1 MLCEICNQRDA
12 TVQYTRIVNGKKTV
26 THLCSEC
33 AREQGLLSSGR
44 SMLDF
49 GFGNFP
55 DILTRF
61 FYQPEFEPVSDTVSE
76 SAEKVLV
83 SAEEEARRLGSGS
96 INPEHIL
103 LGIIQEGNVG
113 VKILSNLGVDI
124 NELKKE
130 LEEKAIPSPLEGER
144 TVSPEVKQ
152 LLERASD
159 EASSLGDNYVGSEHI
174 LLALLSG
181 KNLPTQLLNK
191 RGVTYERV
199 REELAKSRRKS
210 GKAYRG
216 KSSTP
221 TLDQFSRDLTQL
233 ARDGKLD
240 PVIGREE
247 EIERVIR
254 ILSRRTKNNPVL
266 IGEPGVGKT
275 AIVEGLAQRIVK
287 GEVPESLAN
296 KRIMALDMAAIVAG
310 TKYRGEFEERLKRVL
325 DEVINS
331 SGEIIL
337 FLDELH
343 TIVGAGAAEG
353 AIDASNILKPA
364 LARGEL
370 QCIGATTL
378 DEYRKHIEK
387 DAALER
393 RFQPVLV
400 RESTVEET
408 IEILKG
414 LRDRYEAYHRV
425 KITDEAIYNAAV
437 LSDRYITDR
446 YLPDK
451 AIDLI
456 DEACADVRLR
466 TVSPPPEIKN
476 LEREIE
482 RVAKEREAAVNA
494 QEYERAA
501 SLRDREKELQKELEE
516 TKKKW
521 EQDRI
526 KEKAEVTADDIAR
539 IVSNWTGVP
548 VTKITLEETRKLLDM
563 EDILHRRIVG
573 QDEAVKSISQAI
585 RRARAGLKDPNKP
598 IGSFLFLGPTGVG
611 KTELARALAEYLF
624 NDEDALIRI
633 DMSEFM
639 EKHTVSRLIG
649 APPGYVGYEEG
660 GQLTEAVRRRPY
672 SVILLD
678 EIEKAHPDVFNIL
691 LQILD
696 DGRLTDGQGRTV
708 DFKNTVIIMTSNI
721 GADLI
726 VEKLK
731 GGEDPKVYN
740 EIKAELM
747 KQLNYYFKPEFLN
760 RIDEVIVFHSLVQE
774 QIKQIVDLMLSK
786 VYHQI
791 KAQGMNMEVTEEVK
805 DILAKEGYDPTLGA
819 RPLRRTI
826 QRLIENPLSE
836 LLLRGD
842 FKEGDTILITAENG
856 KIVFRKKTKAEEV
869 KSSEALE
876 VKE

>member
-1 MLCEICNQRDA
+1 
-12 TVQYTRIVNGKKTV
+12 
-26 THLCSEC
+26 
-33 AREQGLLSSGR
+33 
-44 SMLDF
+44 
-49 GFGNFP
+49 
-55 DILTRF
+55 
-61 FYQPEFEPVSDTVSE
+61 
-76 SAEKVLV
+76 

>member
-1 MLCEICNQRDA
+1 MLCDICHQREA
-12 TVQYTRIVNGKKTV
+12 TVQYTRIVNGRKTV
-26 THLCSEC
+26 SHLCNEC

-44 SMLDF
+44 SFFDLSF
-49 GFGNFP
+49 SGFP

-76 SAEKVLV
+76 SAERVLI
-83 SAEEEARRLGSGS
+83 SAEEEARRLGSGA

-103 LGIIQEGNVG
+103 LGIIQEGNIG
-113 VKILSNLGVDI
+113 VKILSNLGIDI
-124 NELKKE
+124 KELKKE
-130 LEEKAIPSPLEGER
+130 IEESAVPSPLEGER

-152 LLERASD
+152 IIERASD
-159 EASSLGDNYVGSEHI
+159 EAGYLGDNYVGAEHI
-174 LLALLSG
+174 LLALLRG
-181 KNLPTQLLNK
+181 KNLPSQILNK
-191 RGVTYERV
+191 KGVTYERV
-199 REELAKSRRKS
+199 REELTKSRKTSSR
-210 GKAYRG
+210 RPTG
-216 KSSTP
+216 KSTTP
-221 TLDQFSRDLTQL
+221 TLDQFSRDLTQM
-233 ARDGKLD
+233 AREGKLD

-287 GEVPESLAN
+287 GEVPESLSN

-310 TKYRGEFEERLKRVL
+310 TKYRGEFEERLKRVV

-331 SGEIIL
+331 NGEVIL

-393 RFQPVLV
+393 RFQPILV
-400 RESTVEET
+400 REATVEET

-466 TVSPPPEIKN
+466 TVSPPPEIKG
-476 LEREIE
+476 LEKEIE
-482 RVAKEREAAVNA
+482 RIAKEREAAVNA

-501 SLRDREKELQKELEE
+501 TLRDREKELQKELEE
-516 TKKKW
+516 VKKKW
-521 EQDRI
+521 EKERL
-526 KEKAEVTADDIAR
+526 KEKVEVTADDVAR

-548 VTKITLEETRKLLDM
+548 VTKISVEESKKLLDM
-563 EDILHRRIVG
+563 EDILHQRIIG
-573 QDEAVKSISQAI
+573 QDEAVKAISQAI

-611 KTELARALAEYLF
+611 KTELARTLAEYLF
-624 NDEDALIRI
+624 NDEDALIRL
-633 DMSEFM
+633 DMSEYM

-678 EIEKAHPDVFNIL
+678 EIEKAHPDVFNVL

-721 GADLI
+721 GAPLI
-726 VEKLK
+726 MEKLK
-731 GGEDPKVYN
+731 GGEDQKVYN

-760 RIDEVIVFHSLVQE
+760 RIDEIIIFHSLTQE
-774 QIKQIVDLMLSK
+774 QIKQIVDLMLNK
-786 VYHQI
+786 VYRQI
-791 KAQGMNMEVTEEVK
+791 RAQGMNMDVTEEVK
-805 DILAKEGYDPTLGA
+805 DILAKEGYDPTFGA

-842 FKEGDTILITAENG
+842 FKEGDTILVTVEDGEIRF
-856 KIVFRKKTKAEEV
+856 KKKTEAP
-869 KSSEALE
+869 SSPVESGS
-876 VKE
+876 

>member
-1 MLCEICNQRDA
+1 
-12 TVQYTRIVNGKKTV
+12 
-26 THLCSEC
+26 
-33 AREQGLLSSGR
+33 
-44 SMLDF
+44 MLDF

>member
-1 MLCEICNQRDA
+1 MLCELCKQRPA
-12 TVQYTRIVNGKKTV
+12 TVQYTKIINGKKTV
-26 THLCSEC
+26 VNLCDEC
-33 AREQGLLSSGR
+33 AREQGLLSSR
-44 SMLDF
+44 KDSLLDF
-49 GFGNFP
+49 VFPGFP
-55 DILTRF
+55 DILSRF
-61 FYQPEFEPVSDTVSE
+61 FYQPEFEPVTENVSE

-83 SAEEEARRLGSGS
+83 SAEEEARRLGSGT

-113 VKILSNLGVDI
+113 LKLLSDLGVNVND
-124 NELKKE
+124 LKRE
-130 LEEKAIPSPLEGER
+130 IEQKAMPSLIEGER
-144 TVSPEVKQ
+144 SVSPEVKQ
-152 LLERASD
+152 ILEWARE
-159 EASSLGDNYVGSEHI
+159 EANDLGDNYVGSEHI
-174 LLALLSG
+174 LLAILRG
-181 KNLPTQLLNK
+181 KGNLASQLLDR
-191 RGVTYERV
+191 RGIRYDRV
-199 REELAKSRRKS
+199 REELMKSHRIT
-210 GKAYRG
+210 G
-216 KSSTP
+216 KSFKKKTSTP
-221 TLDQFSRDLTQL
+221 TLDQFSRNLTQL
-233 ARDGKLD
+233 AREGKLD

-287 GEVPESLAN
+287 DEVPESLKN
-296 KRIMALDMAAIVAG
+296 KRVMALDLAGIVAG

-325 DEVINS
+325 EEITNS

-343 TIVGAGAAEG
+343 TVVGAGAAEG

-400 RESTVEET
+400 REATVEET
-408 IEILKG
+408 MDILKG

-425 KITDEAIYNAAV
+425 KISDEAIYNAV
-437 LSDRYITDR
+437 ILSDRYITDR
-446 YLPDK
+446 FLPDK

-466 TVSPPPEIKN
+466 TVSPPSELKS
-476 LEREIE
+476 LEKEIE

-501 SLRDREKELQKELEE
+501 SLRDREKELQKQLEE
-516 TKKKW
+516 AKNNW
-521 EQDRI
+521 EKMRL
-526 KEKAEVTADDIAR
+526 KEKSEVTADDIAR
-539 IVSNWTGVP
+539 IVSHWTGIP
-548 VTKITLEETRKLLDM
+548 VTKINIEESKKLLEM
-563 EDILHRRIVG
+563 EEILHKRIIG
-573 QDEAVKSISQAI
+573 QDEAVKAISQAI

-598 IGSFLFLGPTGVG
+598 VGSFLFLGPTGVG
-611 KTELARALAEYLF
+611 KTELARALAAFLF
-624 NDEDALIRI
+624 NDEEAIIRI
-633 DMSEFM
+633 DMSEYM

-678 EIEKAHPDVFNIL
+678 EIEKAHPDVFNVL

-721 GADLI
+721 GASLI
-726 VEKLK
+726 MEKLK
-731 GGEDPKVYN
+731 GGEDPKIYN
-740 EIKAELM
+740 EIKSELM

-774 QIKQIVDLMLSK
+774 QIKQIVDLMLDK

-791 KAQGMNMEVTEEVK
+791 KGQGMDMEVDEDVK
-805 DILAKEGYDPTLGA
+805 DILVKEGYDPTLGA

-836 LLLRGD
+836 LLLKGD
-842 FKEGDTILITAENG
+842 FKEGDTILVTTEDSRI
-856 KIVFRKKTKAEEV
+856 IFKKKQQEV
-869 KSSEALE
+869 TSSERT
-876 VKE
+876 

>member
-1 MLCEICNQRDA
+1 MLCDICHQREA
-12 TVQYTRIVNGKKTV
+12 TVQYTRIVNGRKTV
-26 THLCSEC
+26 SHLCSEC
-33 AREQGLLSSGR
+33 AREQGLLGSRR
-44 SMLDF
+44 SFFDF
-49 GFGNFP
+49 GSFP

-76 SAEKVLV
+76 SAERVLI

-103 LGIIQEGNVG
+103 LGIIQEGNIG
-113 VKILSNLGVDI
+113 VKILSNLGVNI
-124 NELKKE
+124 EELKKE
-130 LEEKAIPSPLEGER
+130 IEESAVPSPLEGER

-152 LLERASD
+152 IIEKASD
-159 EASSLGDNYVGSEHI
+159 EASSLGDNYVGAEHI
-174 LLALLSG
+174 LLALLRG
-181 KNLPTQLLNK
+181 KNLPSQILNK
-191 RGVTYERV
+191 KGVTYERV
-199 REELAKSRRKS
+199 REELTRSRRTSPRRYARKS
-210 GKAYRG
+210 T
-216 KSSTP
+216 TP
-221 TLDQFSRDLTQL
+221 TLDQFSRDLTQM
-233 ARDGKLD
+233 AREGKLD

-287 GEVPESLAN
+287 GEVPESLTN

-310 TKYRGEFEERLKRVL
+310 TKYRGEFEERLKRVV

-331 SGEIIL
+331 NGEVIL

-400 RESTVEET
+400 REATVEET

-466 TVSPPPEIKN
+466 TVSPPPEIKS
-476 LEREIE
+476 LEKEIE
-482 RVAKEREAAVNA
+482 RISKEREAAVNA

-501 SLRDREKELQKELEE
+501 TLRDREKELQKELEE
-516 TKKKW
+516 VKKRW
-521 EQDRI
+521 EKDRL
-526 KEKAEVTADDIAR
+526 KERVEVTADDVAR

-548 VTKITLEETRKLLDM
+548 VTKISMEESKKLLDM
-563 EDILHRRIVG
+563 EDILHKRIIG
-573 QDEAVKSISQAI
+573 QDEAVKAISQAI

-624 NDEDALIRI
+624 NDEDALIRL
-633 DMSEFM
+633 DMSEYM

-678 EIEKAHPDVFNIL
+678 EIEKAHPDVFNVL

-721 GADLI
+721 GAPLI
-726 VEKLK
+726 MEKLK

-740 EIKAELM
+740 EIKSELM

-760 RIDEVIVFHSLVQE
+760 RIDEIIIFHSLTQE
-774 QIKQIVDLMLSK
+774 QIKQIVDLMLNK
-786 VYHQI
+786 VYRQI
-791 KAQGMNMEVTEEVK
+791 RAQGMNMEVTEEVK
-805 DILAKEGYDPTLGA
+805 DILAKEGYDPTFGA

-842 FKEGDTILITAENG
+842 FKEGDAILVTVENG
-856 KIVFRKKTKAEEV
+856 EIKFKKKTEEPSSPLES
-869 KSSEALE
+869 KS
-876 VKE
+876 

>member
-1 MLCEICNQRDA
+1 MICEVCHQREA
-12 TVQYTRIVNGKKTV
+12 TVQYTRIVNGRKTV
-26 THLCSEC
+26 THLCNEC
-33 AREQGLLSSGR
+33 AREQGLLSNRR
-44 SMLDF
+44 SMFDF

-124 NELKKE
+124 NELKRE
-130 LEEKAIPSPLEGER
+130 IEENAIPSPLEGER

-159 EASSLGDNYVGSEHI
+159 EANALGDNYVGSEHI
-174 LLALLSG
+174 LLALLRG

-191 RGVTYERV
+191 RGVNYERV
-199 REELAKSRRKS
+199 KEEIIKSRRRTS
-210 GKAYRG
+210 RPYRG

-233 ARDGKLD
+233 AREGKLD

-331 SGEIIL
+331 NGEIIL

-400 RESTVEET
+400 REATVEET

-425 KITDEAIYNAAV
+425 KITDEAIYNAVV

-476 LEREIE
+476 LEKEIE

-501 SLRDREKELQKELEE
+501 TLRDREKELQKELEE
-516 TKKKW
+516 IKKKW
-521 EQDRI
+521 EQDRL

-548 VTKITLEETRKLLDM
+548 VTKITLEETKKLLDM
-563 EDILHRRIVG
+563 EDILHRRIIG
-573 QDEAVKSISQAI
+573 QDEAVRAISQAI

-633 DMSEFM
+633 DMSEYM

-721 GADLI
+721 GAQLI

-774 QIKQIVDLMLSK
+774 QIKQIVDLMLNK

-791 KAQGMNMEVTEEVK
+791 KGQGMNMEVTEEVK

-842 FKEGDTILITAENG
+842 FKEGDTILVTVENG
-856 KIVFRKKTKAEEV
+856 QITFKKKSETEEIKRAELTE
-869 KSSEALE
+869 
-876 VKE
+876 

>member
-1 MLCEICNQRDA
+1 MLCEICGQRPA
-12 TVQYTRIVNGKKTV
+12 TVQYTKIINGRKTV
-26 THLCSEC
+26 VNLCDEC
-33 AREQGLLSSGR
+33 AREQGLFSGR
-44 SMLDF
+44 NSILDIMF
-49 GFGNFP
+49 PNFP
-55 DILTRF
+55 DVLSRF
-61 FYQPEFEPVSDTVSE
+61 FYQPEFEPVAENVSE

-83 SAEEEARRLGSGS
+83 SAEEEARRLGSGA

-113 VKILSNLGVDI
+113 LKLLSDLGVDVK
-124 NELKKE
+124 ELKKE
-130 LEEKAIPSPLEGER
+130 IEEKAIPSPLEGER
-144 TVSPEVKQ
+144 SVSPEVKQ
-152 LLERASD
+152 ILEWARE
-159 EASSLGDNYVGSEHI
+159 EANNLGDNYVGSEHI
-174 LLALLSG
+174 LLALLRG
-181 KNLPTQLLNK
+181 RGNLASQLLNK
-191 RGVTYERV
+191 RGVHYDRV
-199 REELAKSRRKS
+199 REELMKSHRVTGKSYRK
-210 GKAYRG
+210 

-233 ARDGKLD
+233 AREGKLD
-240 PVIGREE
+240 PVIGRED

-287 GEVPESLAN
+287 GEVPESLKN
-296 KRIMALDMAAIVAG
+296 KRVMALDMAGIVAG

-343 TIVGAGAAEG
+343 TVVGAGAAEG

-400 RESTVEET
+400 REATVEET
-408 IEILKG
+408 IDILKG

-425 KITDEAIYNAAV
+425 KISDEAIYNAVV

-466 TVSPPPEIKN
+466 TVSPPPELKS
-476 LEREIE
+476 LEKEIE

-501 SLRDREKELQKELEE
+501 SLRDKEKELQKQLEE
-516 TKKKW
+516 AKNNW
-521 EQDRI
+521 EKMRL
-526 KEKAEVTADDIAR
+526 KEKSEVTADDIAR
-539 IVSNWTGVP
+539 IVSNWTGIP
-548 VTKITLEETRKLLDM
+548 VTKINVEESKKLLDM
-563 EDILHRRIVG
+563 EEILHRRIIG
-573 QDEAVKSISQAI
+573 QDEAVKAISQAI

-611 KTELARALAEYLF
+611 KTELARALAAFLF
-624 NDEDALIRI
+624 NDEEAIIRI
-633 DMSEFM
+633 DMSEYM

-678 EIEKAHPDVFNIL
+678 EIEKAHPDVFNVL

-721 GADLI
+721 GASLI
-726 VEKLK
+726 MERLK
-731 GGEDPKVYN
+731 GGEDIKVYN
-740 EIKAELM
+740 EIKSELM

-774 QIKQIVDLMLSK
+774 QLKQIVDLMLDK

-791 KAQGMNMEVTEEVK
+791 KGQGMNIEVTEEVK
-805 DILAKEGYDPTLGA
+805 DILVKEGYDPTFGA

-836 LLLRGD
+836 LLLKGD
-842 FKEGDTILITAENG
+842 FKEGDTILVTTEEG
-856 KIVFRKKTKAEEV
+856 RIVFKKKQQEV
-869 KSSEALE
+869 TSSERT
-876 VKE
+876 